1 MQRLLNQPPLVS
13 FLEFNTVLL
22 IVKSPLTTPV
32 TALLITSTM
41 PKSSSKDP
49 NKPKGPKNMYNFFLR
64 EEREALKKAGGD
76 STTEGDGPGF
86 LDFSKACAEKWKT
99 LSEGDKQRFK
109 EAAEKD
115 KLRYENEMAN
125 YTPPKSEV
133 SGRKTRK
140 AKKMKDPNQP
150 KPAM

>member
-1 MQRLLNQPPLVS
+1 MVS
-13 FLEFNTVLL
+13 LLEFNTVLL

-49 NKPKGPKNMYNFFLR
+49 NKPKGPKNIYNFFLQ

-109 EAAEKD
+109 EAVEKD

>member
-1 MQRLLNQPPLVS
+1 MVS
-13 FLEFNTVLL
+13 LLEFDTVLL

-49 NKPKGPKNMYNFFLR
+49 NKPKGPKNIYNFFLQ

-140 AKKMKDPNQP
+140 SKKMKDPNQP

>member
-1 MQRLLNQPPLVS
+1 MVS
-13 FLEFNTVLL
+13 LPEFNTVLL

-41 PKSSSKDP
+41 PKSSRKDP
-49 NKPKGPKNMYNFFLR
+49 NKPKGPKNIYNFFLQ

-99 LSEGDKQRFK
+99 VSEGDKQRFK

-140 AKKMKDPNQP
+140 SKKMKDPNQP

>member
-1 MQRLLNQPPLVS
+1 MVS
-13 FLEFNTVLL
+13 LLEFNTVLL

-49 NKPKGPKNMYNFFLR
+49 NKPKGPKNIYNFFLQ
-64 EEREALKKAGGD
+64 EEREALKKTGGD
-76 STTEGDGPGF
+76 STTGDGPGF

>member
-1 MQRLLNQPPLVS
+1 
-13 FLEFNTVLL
+13 
-22 IVKSPLTTPV
+22 
-32 TALLITSTM
+32 M

-49 NKPKGPKNMYNFFLR
+49 NKPKGPKNIYNFFLQ
-64 EEREALKKAGGD
+64 EEREALKKTGGD

-109 EAAEKD
+109 EAVEKD

>member
-1 MQRLLNQPPLVS
+1 MVS
-13 FLEFNTVLL
+13 LLEFSTVLL

-49 NKPKGPKNMYNFFLR
+49 NKPKGPKNIYNFFLQ

>member
-1 MQRLLNQPPLVS
+1 MVS
-13 FLEFNTVLL
+13 LLEFNTVLL

-49 NKPKGPKNMYNFFLR
+49 NKPKGPKNIYNFFLQ

>member
-1 MQRLLNQPPLVS
+1 MVS
-13 FLEFNTVLL
+13 LPEFNTVIL
-22 IVKSPLTTPV
+22 IAKGPLTIPV

-49 NKPKGPKNMYNFFLR
+49 NKPKGPKNIYNFFLQ

>member
-1 MQRLLNQPPLVS
+1 
-13 FLEFNTVLL
+13 
-22 IVKSPLTTPV
+22 
-32 TALLITSTM
+32 M

-49 NKPKGPKNMYNFFLR
+49 NKPKGPKNRYNFFLQ
-64 EEREALKKAGGD
+64 EEREALKKTGGD

-140 AKKMKDPNQP
+140 SKKMKDPNQP

>member
-1 MQRLLNQPPLVS
+1 MNQSPLVS
-13 FLEFNTVLL
+13 LLEFDTVLL

-49 NKPKGPKNMYNFFLR
+49 NKPKGPKNIYNFFLQ

-140 AKKMKDPNQP
+140 SKKMKDPNQP

>member
-1 MQRLLNQPPLVS
+1 MQRLLNQSPLVS
-13 FLEFNTVLL
+13 LLEFNTVLL

-49 NKPKGPKNMYNFFLR
+49 NKPKGPKNIYNFFLQ

-76 STTEGDGPGF
+76 STTEGNGPGF